1 MMYLTVLLRLRRE
14 ISLSFHFLK
23 LDVIPKLGKFV
34 YRTTHYNMVPAILMI
49 KLWEACS
56 DSKISKR
63 TTKYIQNTLASFE
76 GVEEK
81 CQTKA
86 AFLSAGLE
94 LLTVA

>member
-1 MMYLTVLLRLRRE
+1 
-14 ISLSFHFLK
+14 
-23 LDVIPKLGKFV
+23 
-34 YRTTHYNMVPAILMI
+34 MVPAILMI

-56 DSKISKR
+56 DFKIRKR
-63 TTKYIQNTLASFE
+63 TILASFE

-94 LLTVA
+94 LLTVT